1 MTERSGND
9 PSGDYAHQ
17 LLSACDLATQRV
29 GPGSSVEPALEWA
42 RSGAMALTGEVDGAP
57 RFASGPL
64 ATAAAGT
71 GRALASL
78 APGSKLATIDAAT
91 LLGERAAIA
100 GLTRQGQVSAG
111 GSARLLEARDGTLV
125 LNLPR
130 PDDWS
135 LLPAWLESDDV
146 PSSIDASDR
155 WGRLQTRIAL
165 ASRHD
170 LVERGRLIGLA
181 VADAPRSI
189 DSDRPWFRR
198 EHASETAAPGIDRPI
213 RLLDLSSL
221 WAGPL
226 AASLL
231 AMCGVEVLKIESPER
246 PDGARRG
253 PKAFF
258 DLMNANKEGCALDL
272 RVTRDR
278 EIFDR
283 LLDHADIVLES
294 ARPRALEQLG
304 YDAGSWASSRAGRLW
319 VAITG
324 YGRTTAARDWIAY
337 GDDAAIAAGLGWS
350 DTASSDGPV
359 ASPSP
364 CFCGDAIADP
374 LTGLHAALITL
385 AHLRTGRGGLLDFC
399 LVDVCAK
406 AGSIRAGRLDRP
418 LVREPDGRFVLDDE
432 AGTPIESPRARI
444 TIGSAPEL
452 APPDEGMIER
462 WTRGC

>member
-1 MTERSGND
+1 MSESTEPPMPPSPESPQNAADRSDGASPGVLQSLRMTERSGND

-64 ATAAAGT
+64 
-71 GRALASL
+71 
-78 APGSKLATIDAAT
+78 
-91 LLGERAAIA
+91 
-100 GLTRQGQVSAG
+100 
-111 GSARLLEARDGTLV
+111 
-125 LNLPR
+125 
-130 PDDWS
+130 DWS